1 MAWVARSGDLVP
13 QSWEGFFEP
22 LFPLPPVYSLSE
34 SRIAGGANG
43 GERQKEGKGRKR
55 KGLRR
60 GLGRKGGG
68 GPGANCFRLE
78 EEEATF
84 FSKAVFSPKQGGR
97 VK

>member
-55 KGLRR
+55 R
-60 GLGRKGGG
+60 GCGGVWGEKEGG

-84 FSKAVFSPKQGGR
+84 FSKAVFSPKQRGR
-97 VK
+97 EK